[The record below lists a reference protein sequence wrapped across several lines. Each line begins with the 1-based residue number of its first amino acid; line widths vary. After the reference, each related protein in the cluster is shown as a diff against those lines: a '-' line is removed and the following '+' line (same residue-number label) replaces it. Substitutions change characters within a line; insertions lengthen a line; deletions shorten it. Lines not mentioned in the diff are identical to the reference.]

1 MNRTQR
7 SKHNL
12 ERFDVLVQRFTKLFA
27 QMQRDHGLPRS
38 APELSAISLAFF
50 VMNTVIRAKPFG
62 QVCMADKR
70 EGDSTIDRLPQL
82 QTIATNASRELRD
95 TATQRIPSATPH
107 EQRTNMTKFID
118 TLDRAYPTFRIL
130 RTKDCIQVIEGFEH
144 YRSSVKDPE
153 EIIFGTFECWEPLLD
168 AIAEETNR
176 FQRDSKTQ

>member
-1 MNRTQR
+1 MEQDRGRCADLGHTRISGNIQNGPPITRQHHLAITDGRTR
-7 SKHNL
+7 MINH
-12 ERFDVLVQRFTKLFA
+12 VAV
-27 QMQRDHGLPRS
+27 
-38 APELSAISLAFF
+38 
-50 VMNTVIRAKPFG
+50 
-62 QVCMADKR
+62 
-70 EGDSTIDRLPQL
+70 
-82 QTIATNASRELRD
+82 
-95 TATQRIPSATPH
+95 PSATPH